1 MTARR
6 RKAAHIEAPATI
18 VEATRLIAEYLELEA
33 QIGRTMSGADDAIR
47 QIEAIRDEQVK
58 PVEAM
63 MYDKFIQLRT
73 WWAVARPDLTDGKRK
88 SIELAGAL
96 IGDRTS
102 PPALKLPKGMKVD
115 QAVEFI
121 AEIMATF
128 PDAEQLLRTKVELE
142 KPALLKL
149 LGNATDPAPLRERIV
164 EGGFRAEQ
172 KEEFFIARAADK
184 PKDPVIEDEPVEVV
198 S

>member
-6 RKAAHIEAPATI
+6 RKAAHIEAPTTI

-63 MYDKFIQLRT
+63 IYDKFIQLRT

-102 PPALKLPKGMKVD
+102 PPALKLPKGVKVD
-115 QAVEFI
+115 EAVSFI
-121 AEIMATF
+121 QSLVETF
-128 PDAEQLLRTKVELE
+128 PDAATLLRTKVELE
-142 KPALLKL
+142 KPAILKL
-149 LGNATDPAPLRERIV
+149 LGNVTDPAPLRERIV
-164 EGGFRAEQ
+164 GEGYRANQ
-172 KEEFFIARAADK
+172 KEEFFIARAAEK
-184 PKDPVIEDEPVEVV
+184 PKDPVVEEEPVEVV